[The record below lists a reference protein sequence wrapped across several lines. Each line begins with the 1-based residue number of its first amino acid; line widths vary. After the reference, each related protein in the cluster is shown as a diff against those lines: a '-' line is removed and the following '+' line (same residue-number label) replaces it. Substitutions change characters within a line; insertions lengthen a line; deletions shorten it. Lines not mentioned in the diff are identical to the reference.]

1 MLRFHPSL
9 LSGIDAVKNREATKV
24 DGILW
29 VIKSLFLVVAA
40 MFTYAWYEAPSEL
53 SLQTAVVV
61 DGQVER
67 KERPYSVRKGGPRDP
82 LFELKAASRSYF
94 GPCERALI
102 LCEVAAAAPVSARV
116 WILESSSRR
125 DDWVVQAQVNGQ
137 TILSFD
143 QQQLRYRPYLRG
155 LQRRALISV
164 AAAIAALVI
173 VRRW

>member
-1 MLRFHPSL
+1 MQSQLAS
-9 LSGIDAVKNREATKV
+9 LSGVGAMNSRQANKL

-29 VIKSLFLVVAA
+29 VIKSFLLFVAA
-40 MFTYAWYEAPSEL
+40 FFIYAWYQAPSEL

-67 KERPYSVRKGGPRDP
+67 KERPYSVRKGARNP
-82 LFELKAASRSYF
+82 LFELKDASRSYF

-116 WILESSSRR
+116 WILESSFRR
-125 DDWVVQAQVNGQ
+125 DDWVVQAQINGQ
-137 TILSFD
+137 TILSID
-143 QQQLRYRPYLRG
+143 QQNLRYRPYLRG
-155 LQRRALISV
+155 LQRRALIALAV
-164 AAAIAALVI
+164 AMVALVI